1 MANKKKSY
9 DYKDLITAYN
19 YVNQL
24 LDIDIASKNRAQLY
38 VDGRTLYYMLANN
51 TTNASYS
58 EIALIVGRDHSTVT
72 HANQNLV
79 DALRKNRKYLG
90 YYDTYMKNF
99 FVAPD
104 NSGDIRQFVT
114 DQEELVRLRIVEEAF
129 LELKLNTT
137 HVEALTENEVAYR
150 ALDKDSR
157 AQYDNRALLVL
168 KSFAWKTRELSR
180 KEEFEIINVGM

>member
-1 MANKKKSY
+1 
-9 DYKDLITAYN
+9 
-19 YVNQL
+19 
-24 LDIDIASKNRAQLY
+24 
-38 VDGRTLYYMLANN
+38 
-51 TTNASYS
+51 
-58 EIALIVGRDHSTVT
+58 
-72 HANQNLV
+72 
-79 DALRKNRKYLG
+79 
-90 YYDTYMKNF
+90 MKNF